1 MKFVVVITKSTY
13 SIFLTALLLTYSLFN
28 TINHGI
34 YSIYKRNMSVCQLLL

>member
-1 MKFVVVITKSTY
+1 MKFVVVIRKSTY
-13 SIFLTALLLTYSLFN
+13 SIFLTALLLTYSLF